1 MEKSKNDYNDM
12 MQELKINMSSDSKEL
27 QRLLAILIELSN
39 KNN

>member
-1 MEKSKNDYNDM
+1 